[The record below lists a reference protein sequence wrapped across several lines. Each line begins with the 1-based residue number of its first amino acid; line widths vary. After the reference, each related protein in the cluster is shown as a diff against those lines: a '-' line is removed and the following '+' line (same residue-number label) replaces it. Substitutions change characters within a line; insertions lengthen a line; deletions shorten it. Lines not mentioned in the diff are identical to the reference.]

1 MARKHTKTIQHRMWL
16 GTAKSKC
23 DAPTCLEMGE
33 TQIQRPLTPREN
45 VDTQRDSHL
54 GRQIDSALQR

>member
-1 MARKHTKTIQHRMWL
+1 MWL